1 MRRIVKE
8 LKLPERPF
16 TPRQILAVI
25 SNAKNEG
32 VNAEAFQRQGRSPED
47 RVYATCYLRYMQMLE
62 QSGAVDFDDLLVK
75 SVALL
80 QLPHIAT
87 IFQRMYSYILV
98 DEYQDTNQ
106 VQYEMVRRL
115 AGSQRNLFV
124 VGDDDQSIYGWRG
137 ANVRNIRQFEQDF
150 PGAEVIVLGEN
161 YRSTQQILNVAQ
173 RLIDAAPQRPYR
185 KVLQSQQPAGEAVFW
200 QECANQN
207 EESQR
212 VCDIIERLVANG
224 AVQYGDCAIMYRTN
238 AQSRPFEEALARRRI
253 PYTLVGGMRFY
264 ERREIKDML
273 AWLRLLYNPNDDV
286 SLLRVCE
293 EYAEGVGAGSMAH
306 LTTWATAQGCSLFAA
321 FVHVATDSDAL
332 PQLKGVSRQRLLK
345 FAARVHH
352 LMQSATTTPL
362 VDVFAQVMVEINL
375 ADHFERQ
382 YGRDEAR
389 LRLENINE
397 LQRVAGEYAE
407 LPVDLQL
414 GQFLEEVALVAD
426 VDVLDKQASQKGQ
439 VICITMHQAKGL
451 EYDNV
456 FLVGLEDNI
465 IPHVRTHL
473 DPHQVEE
480 ERRILY
486 VGMTRARKRL
496 YLMRAVRRAVFGNP
510 EPTKRS
516 RFLADIPMEQLTV
529 LTGNGVVAPRS
540 VRSAANPAYQ
550 GWGNAAAFQQPKTTP
565 TLDFAVGDH
574 VRHQRFGEGIVLAA
588 KVVDDDVEVVVRFAD
603 RAVGEKKL
611 IASFARLQKITLPE
625 DPNS

>member
-1 MRRIVKE
+1 V
-8 LKLPERPF
+8 
-16 TPRQILAVI
+16 
-25 SNAKNEG
+25 
-32 VNAEAFQRQGRSPED
+32 
-47 RVYATCYLRYMQMLE
+47 
-62 QSGAVDFDDLLVK
+62 
-75 SVALL
+75 
-80 QLPHIAT
+80 
-87 IFQRMYSYILV
+87 
-98 DEYQDTNQ
+98 
-106 VQYEMVRRL
+106 
-115 AGSQRNLFV
+115 
-124 VGDDDQSIYGWRG
+124 
-137 ANVRNIRQFEQDF
+137 
-150 PGAEVIVLGEN
+150 
-161 YRSTQQILNVAQ
+161 
-173 RLIDAAPQRPYR
+173 
-185 KVLQSQQPAGEAVFW
+185 
-200 QECANQN
+200 
-207 EESQR
+207 
-212 VCDIIERLVANG
+212 IERLVSGG
-224 AVQYGDCAIMYRTN
+224 AAQYGDCAIMYRTN

-253 PYTLVGGMRFY
+253 PYTLVGGVRFY

-286 SLLRVCE
+286 SLVRVCE
-293 EYAEGVGAGSMAH
+293 EYAEGVGAGSLAH
-306 LTTWATAQGCSLFAA
+306 VTTWASAQHCSLFAA
-321 FVHVATDSDAL
+321 LVRVATESDAL
-332 PQLKGVSRQRLLK
+332 PQLKGVSRQRVLR
-345 FAARVHH
+345 FAAQLHH

-362 VDVFAQVMVEINL
+362 VDVFAQVMVEINM

-426 VDVLDKQASQKGQ
+426 VDVLDKQAAHKGQ

-473 DPHQVEE
+473 DAQQVEE

-496 YLMRAVRRAVFGNP
+496 YLMRALRRAVFGNS

-529 LTGNGVVAPRS
+529 LTNNGTVAPRPA
-540 VRSAANPAYQ
+540 RATPNPAYQ
-550 GWGNAAAFQQPKTTP
+550 GWGNAAAFQQPKSAP
-565 TLDFAVGDH
+565 MLEFSVGDH

-625 DPNS
+625 DPS